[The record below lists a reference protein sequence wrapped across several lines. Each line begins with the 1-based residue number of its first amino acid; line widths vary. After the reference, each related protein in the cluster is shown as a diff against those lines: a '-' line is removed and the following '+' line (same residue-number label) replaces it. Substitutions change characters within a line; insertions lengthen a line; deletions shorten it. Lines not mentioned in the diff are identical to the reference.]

1 MAAGILELIGRV
13 GTVVVVAPIALL
25 SLDLLVRG
33 ELVGGLAFLGI
44 VGLILAVE
52 RYVIT
57 PGEVPRV
64 VASRLVGSALSVD
77 ESDDEE

>member
-57 PGEVPRV
+57 PSEIPRV
-64 VASRLVGSALSVD
+64 IASRLVGSALSVD